1 MYPYHNVIKKRIK
14 NGELI
19 AITKIKDESFA
30 FVFIF
35 NCYPYTRPIRHTSV
49 DKYKEILTKYQHLIK
64 KEE

>member
-19 AITKIKDESFA
+19 AIKKIKDESFA

-35 NCYPYTRPIRHTSV
+35 SCYPYTRPIRHTSV
-49 DKYKEILTKYQHLIK
+49 DKYKDVVDNFKNLI
-64 KEE
+64 EE

>member
-19 AITKIKDESFA
+19 AIKKIKDESFA

-35 NCYPYTRPIRHTSV
+35 SCYPYTRPIRHSSIE
-49 DKYKEILTKYQHLIK
+49 KYKDVLDNFKNLI
-64 KEE
+64 EE

>member
-19 AITKIKDESFA
+19 AIKKIKDESFA

-35 NCYPYTRPIRHTSV
+35 SCYPYTRPIRHTSV
-49 DKYKEILTKYQHLIK
+49 DKYKDVLDNFKNLI
-64 KEE
+64 EE